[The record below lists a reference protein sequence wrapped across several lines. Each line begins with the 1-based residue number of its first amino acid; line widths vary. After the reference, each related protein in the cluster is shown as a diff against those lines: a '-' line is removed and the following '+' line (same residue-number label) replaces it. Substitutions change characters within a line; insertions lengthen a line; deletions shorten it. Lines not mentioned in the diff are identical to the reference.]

1 MPGGVVVVGGGYG
14 GTLVAEA
21 LDPVADVVL
30 VDPREAFV
38 NVAASLRA
46 LTRPDW
52 AHNAFFPYE
61 TLLRRGR
68 VVRDRAVSV
77 DATGVTLGGGGRVDA
92 DFVVLATGSSYAYPA
107 RPRRM
112 DSTVD
117 AALSD
122 LRETHDQLGLADR
135 VLILGAGPV
144 GLELAGEI
152 REVWPGKRVTVVE
165 KNDEILRGFLP
176 EVGQEVRRQ
185 LSELDIELRLGAG
198 LTSLPPVPEGQSGAF
213 AVETEGGEE
222 IGADIWFR
230 SFGSRVNT
238 GCLAD
243 GRLVDLPSSGLV
255 PVTDSLNVAGHEN
268 VYALGDIVDLAD
280 PKMATWAQTQAGV
293 VVENLRARLEGRSPD
308 AVYTSATERRILLP
322 LGTTG
327 GAGQLAAPGGTARV
341 VDRETV
347 IERKGRDLFTARFAE
362 RFHLESPVFLVD

>member
-1 MPGGVVVVGGGYG
+1 MPGVVAVVGGGYG
-14 GTLVAEA
+14 GTLVAET
-21 LDPVADVVL
+21 LDPFADVFL
-30 VDPREAFV
+30 VDPRDAFV

-46 LTRPDW
+46 LAQPAW

-77 DATGVTLGGGGRVDA
+77 DATGVALRGGGWVDA

-112 DSTVD
+112 DSSAA

-122 LRETHDQLGLADR
+122 LRETHDQLTRAAR

-152 REVWPGKRVTVVE
+152 REVWPGKQIVVVE

-176 EVGQEVRRQ
+176 EVGKELKRQ
-185 LSELDIELRLGAG
+185 LVDLDIDLRLGTDLA
-198 LTSLPPVPEGQSGAF
+198 SLPPVPEGQLGAF
-213 AVETEGGEE
+213 VVAAEGGDE

-238 GCLAD
+238 GYLAD
-243 GRLVDLPSSGLV
+243 GRLVDLTPSGLI
-255 PVTDSLNVAGHEN
+255 PVTDRLTVVGHEN
-268 VYALGDIVDLAD
+268 VYALGDIVDLPD
-280 PKMATWAQTQAGV
+280 PKMATWAQTQAAV
-293 VVENLRARLEGRSPD
+293 VVENLRAQLEGRLPES
-308 AVYTSATERRILLP
+308 VYESAPERRIFLP
-322 LGTTG
+322 LGTSCG
-327 GAGQLAAPGGTARV
+327 VGQLVTPDGKPCAAPL
-341 VDRETV
+341 ETV
-347 IERKGRDLFTARFAE
+347 IERKGRDLFTARFAQ
-362 RFHLESPVFLVD
+362 RFHRG

>member
-1 MPGGVVVVGGGYG
+1 MPGVVAVVGGGYG

-21 LDPVADVVL
+21 LDPFADVVL

-46 LTRPDW
+46 LARPAW

-77 DATGVTLGGGGRVDA
+77 DATGVALGAGGRVDA
-92 DFVVLATGSSYAYPA
+92 DFVVLATGSCYAYPA

-112 DSTVD
+112 DSSAA

-122 LRETHDQLGLADR
+122 LRETHDQLARADR
-135 VLILGAGPV
+135 VLIVGAGPV

-152 REVWPGKRVTVVE
+152 REVWPRKQVVIVE

-176 EVGQEVRRQ
+176 EVGEQLRRQ
-185 LSELDIELRLGAG
+185 LIDLRIDLRLGTG
-198 LTSLPPVPEGQSGAF
+198 LTNLPPVPEGRCGAF
-213 AVETEGGEE
+213 VVATEKGDD

-238 GCLAD
+238 GFLAD
-243 GRLVDLPSSGLV
+243 GRLVDLTPSGLV
-255 PVTDSLNVAGHEN
+255 PVTGRLNVVGHEN

-280 PKMATWAQTQAGV
+280 PKMATWAQVQAGV
-293 VVENLRARLEGRSPD
+293 VVDNLRAQLEGRLPD
-308 AVYTSATERRILLP
+308 AVHTSATERRIFLP
-322 LGTTG
+322 LGTRAG
-327 GAGQLAAPGGTARV
+327 VGQLATPDGTTYVAPL
-341 VDRETV
+341 ETV
-347 IERKGRDLFTARFAE
+347 IERKGRDLFTSRFAQ
-362 RFHLESPVFLVD
+362 RFHLA